1 MRKNVLIIIT
11 FITVLAG
18 CSRNNLSA
26 RLVEVDS
33 LLSAELNDSAF
44 QVIEAINEDELKTS
58 EDRAYYQLLKTRT
71 YLLNSKPLSKD
82 DIIDSAITYYQQ
94 HPNHE
99 RLADCYYYKAAS
111 SYNAKNLHENILY
124 LKKSETH
131 ANLSGNP
138 HQKYKI
144 YEGISFENKLCGNYD
159 YSLEYAFK
167 SLKAAQECKRK
178 DWLAYAYFRIG
189 SAYLGLEKED
199 SALYY
204 YDKTKS
210 YIKYVKEKDRPHF
223 LSNLSLVYIDNY
235 PQKSKKLLLESIS
248 YKPVVAALEQ
258 LAEIYYEEG
267 NQEEAC
273 RLWEKA
279 LTINDLVPKDNIIH
293 NLLEYD
299 VEHGHIDKVCD
310 RVNDIIAIKDSII
323 SQLKNDTIKDLQ
335 TRFDQE
341 VIVNAANK
349 KLIYWQW
356 VVGALVVFV
365 LCLCLFIT
373 WYRNQ
378 TKLKLKDR
386 QIRLS
391 QLMNQV
397 STLELI
403 KNQAEV
409 QIAKLENDKFAE
421 AKQIQQ
427 LKDQVALV
435 KKEMEE
441 YEKQIMKWTGHETA
455 KIRLGIELYGKI
467 ENNEKVQT
475 WTNEQFETFIIYYD
489 AINHA
494 KFKNVLRKY
503 DQLTLQNKFYL
514 TLKDMGKTKEEIRHV
529 MSLEKASLRSMESR
543 LRAKEVSKK
552 EMP

>member
-1 MRKNVLIIIT
+1 M
-11 FITVLAG
+11 LAG
-18 CSRNNLSA
+18 CSRSNLSA

-33 LLSAELNDSAF
+33 LLSAEHIDSAYHA
-44 QVIEAINEDELKTS
+44 IEAFNEDELKTS

-94 HPNHE
+94 HPNPE
-99 RLADCYYYKAAS
+99 RLTNCFYYKAILC
-111 SYNAKNLHENILY
+111 YQAKDLQQHILF
-124 LKKSETH
+124 LKKAEMQLEHTKD
-131 ANLSGNP
+131 ART
-138 HQKYKI
+138 KYKI
-144 YEGISFENKLCGNYD
+144 FENISFANNQNGSYAIA
-159 YSLEYAFK
+159 LEYAQK
-167 SLKAAQECKRK
+167 SMDAAQECHRK
-178 DWLAYAYFRIG
+178 DWLAYAYYRIG
-189 SAYLGLEKED
+189 FAYLKLEKED
-199 SALYY
+199 SALFYF
-204 YDKTKS
+204 DKTAP
-210 YIKYVKEKDRPHF
+210 YIKYVEEKHRPIF
-223 LSNLSLVYIDNY
+223 LSNLSLVYLDYHPEI
-235 PQKSKKLLLESIS
+235 SKKYLNEALS
-248 YKPVVAALEQ
+248 YKEMTSALDQ
-258 LAEIYYEEG
+258 LAGIYYDEG
-267 NQEEAC
+267 NQEEAY

-341 VIVNAANK
+341 VVVNAANK

-494 KFKNVLRKY
+494 KLKNVLRKY

-514 TLKDMGKTKEEIRHV
+514 TLKDMGKTKEEIRHI

>member
-1 MRKNVLIIIT
+1 ML
-11 FITVLAG
+11 
-18 CSRNNLSA
+18 RNLGYS
-26 RLVEVDS
+26 
-33 LLSAELNDSAF
+33 LND
-44 QVIEAINEDELKTS
+44 
-58 EDRAYYQLLKTRT
+58 
-71 YLLNSKPLSKD
+71 
-82 DIIDSAITYYQQ
+82 IDKYVF
-94 HPNHE
+94 
-99 RLADCYYYKAAS
+99 
-111 SYNAKNLHENILY
+111 Y
-124 LKKSETH
+124 LKKAEEFADLTEDY
-131 ANLSGNP
+131 
-138 HQKYKI
+138 QIKYKI
-144 YEGISFENKLCGNYD
+144 YDAISYANNLNGSYD
-159 YSLEYAFK
+159 IALSYAQK
-167 SLKAAQECKRK
+167 ELRMAQRCHNNS
-178 DWLAYAYFRIG
+178 WIAYAYYNIG
-189 SAYLGLEKED
+189 VAYLELGKKDSAYFNLN
-199 SALYY
+199 
-204 YDKTKS
+204 KTVP
-210 YIKYVKEKDRPHF
+210 YIKYVKEKDRPYF
-223 LSNLSLVYIDNY
+223 LSNLSLVYIDHH
-235 PQKSKKLLLESIS
+235 PEISKKYLEEALS
-248 YKPVVAALEQ
+248 YKEMTSALEQ

-267 NQEEAC
+267 NQEEAF
-273 RLWEKA
+273 RLLEKA

-310 RVNDIIAIKDSII
+310 RVCDIIAIKDSII
-323 SQLKNDTIKDLQ
+323 SKLRNDTIKDLQ

-341 VIVNAANK
+341 IVVNTANK

-356 VVGALVVFV
+356 VVSSLVILV
-365 LCLCLFIT
+365 LCLCLFIVL
-373 WYRNQ
+373 YRNH

-514 TLKDMGKTKEEIRHV
+514 TLKDMGKTKEEIRHI